1 MAYESELIRT
11 VTYVGESP
19 TDKEWE
25 STLLVKRAKLD
36 DDQYIIINSED
47 SEDTGTFIWSEAQ
60 AKELF
65 RAIKTAGQKIGW
77 FENE

>member
-11 VTYVGESP
+11 VSHYGKSP
-19 TDKEWE
+19 TGKEWE
-25 STLLVKRAKLD
+25 STLQLKRAKLD
-36 DDQYIIINSED
+36 DEEYIILRSEN
-47 SEDTGTFIWSEAQ
+47 SEDTGVFIYSEAQ

-65 RAIKTAGQKIGW
+65 RAIKSTGEKMGW

>member
-11 VTYVGESP
+11 VSHVGESP
-19 TDKEWE
+19 TGKEWE
-25 STLLVKRAKLD
+25 STLLVKTAKLD
-36 DDQYIIINSED
+36 DDQYIIIGSEN

-65 RAIKTAGQKIGW
+65 RAIKTAGERIGW
-77 FENE
+77 FENA

>member
-11 VTYVGESP
+11 VSHYGKSP
-19 TDKEWE
+19 TGIEWE
-25 STLLVKRAKLD
+25 QTLHVKQANLD
-36 DDQYIIINSED
+36 DDKYIILSVEDLED
-47 SEDTGTFIWSEAQ
+47 SGVIIHSEAQ

-65 RAIKTAGQKIGW
+65 RAIKTAGEKMGW